1 MSQPLKSLSIRVQ
14 EFLASHGHNFT
25 VTELADS
32 TRTAKDAAN
41 AIGCTE
47 SQIAKS
53 LIFKDSNTEKA
64 VLIIASGSNQVSV
77 KKVEAAINVKL
88 EKANANFVRE
98 KTGFAIGGVP
108 PVAHTD
114 SVLTI
119 IDKDLKQYDRIWAA
133 AGTPNSVFELKA
145 HDLDTLTG
153 GTWLD
158 IAK

>member
-1 MSQPLKSLSIRVQ
+1 MKQQR
-14 EFLASHGHNFT
+14 
-25 VTELADS
+25 S
-32 TRTAKDAAN
+32 TGPD
-41 AIGCTE
+41 
-47 SQIAKS
+47 
-53 LIFKDSNTEKA
+53 
-64 VLIIASGSNQVSV
+64 
-77 KKVEAAINVKL
+77 VKL